1 MVHGLLLT
9 NLGTPDA
16 PTTRA
21 VRRYL
26 REFLWDRRV
35 IDLNPVARAL
45 LLYGVILPFRPKRS
59 AHAYQQI
66 WTPDGSPLLIHGNAL
81 ARAVQALLGP
91 SWKVVLGM
99 RYGSPSIPTALDS
112 LLGGPE
118 PVSDLLVLPLYPQY
132 ASSSSGSTMAKV
144 MTSLADRTVVPDMAF
159 IRDFHLAPGFLDAV
173 VTVAKPALQAF
184 APDHVLLSFHG
195 LPEHHMRASDVS
207 GQHCLASPTCCD
219 VRVPANDPCYRA
231 QSFRTA
237 RALAERLGLA
247 AGAWSIGFQS
257 RLGRRPWVKPYTD
270 QILKALPAQGVK
282 RLAVLTPS
290 FAADCLETLEE
301 IAIRGRRDFIAA
313 GGEDLTLVP
322 CVNAAPSWAEAVA
335 AMARG
340 RSDAAHAF
348 GAP

>member
-1 MVHGLLLT
+1 MHGLLLT

-66 WTPDGSPLLIHGNAL
+66 WTPDGSPLLIHGQAL
-81 ARAVQALLGP
+81 AARVQSLLGP
-91 SWKVVLGM
+91 SWKVALGM
-99 RYGSPSIPTALDS
+99 RYGSPSIPTALDG

-159 IRDFHLAPGFLDAV
+159 IRDFHLHAGFLDAV

-207 GQHCLASPTCCD
+207 GQHCLASATCCD

-257 RLGRRPWVKPYTD
+257 RLGRRPWVRPYTD
-270 QILKALPAQGVK
+270 QILKSLPAQGVK
-282 RLAVLTPS
+282 RVAVLTPS

-322 CVNAAPSWAEAVA
+322 CVNAEPSWAEAVA

-340 RSDAAHAF
+340 RSDGAHAF